1 VVGAACGMDKGTS
14 GGMSSHTVLAPLDA
28 VGVEGPDGRGRGN
41 GVGGCDGTH
50 TEGALGAV
58 VGAAPSCDFPF
69 FVFFFCF
76 LAPSL
81 LASSAS
87 AGDARLGVV
96 GAAEGLVGPRAG
108 DAPTPALN
116 GDGTGTD
123 FTASAGPGAAT
134 TAGPVVTAG
143 DGVVT
148 AGDGEGAACA
158 PAPLPPLGGGLTT

>member
-1 VVGAACGMDKGTS
+1 MVGAACGMDKGTS

-41 GVGGCDGTH
+41 GVGGCDGTQ
-50 TEGALGAV
+50 TEGALEAV

-69 FVFFFCF
+69 FFFLLFCF

-87 AGDARLGVV
+87 AGDARLDVV
-96 GAAEGLVGPRAG
+96 GAAEGLVGPGAG

-143 DGVVT
+143 DG
-148 AGDGEGAACA
+148 EGAACA